1 MSTSKKMVVSNQI
14 ANCQPFVEAH
24 RRKEK
29 SLKIIRNYNYDQYF
43 LPRGDDEQDGQ
54 GQGAENGDGDHH
66 PDGHRF
72 VRLAATIG
80 D

>member
-1 MSTSKKMVVSNQI
+1 MSTSKKMVVSNKI
-14 ANCQPFVEAH
+14 ANWQPFVEDQ
-24 RRKEK
+24 RRKELSIK
-29 SLKIIRNYNYDQYF
+29 MIRNDNYDQCF
-43 LPRGDDEQDGQ
+43 LPGGDDEQDGQ

-72 VRLAATIG
+72 VRLPATIG